1 MNPGGNVPVA
11 GPWVTDLEVGYVT
24 DAARNGWYA
33 GAGEYP
39 KRFEDA
45 MARYAKRRVAVSL
58 PSCTSGLHLALA
70 ALDIGPGD
78 EVIVPDI
85 SWIASSAPIDYVG
98 ATPVFADV
106 DPDSWCL
113 SAPGLAA
120 ALTPRTRAVIAVDLY
135 GNMPDY
141 DALAAVLARHHA
153 ATGQHVALIED
164 AAEAVGATYKGR
176 PAGAFGIAGV
186 FSFHG
191 SKTVT
196 TGEGGML
203 LADDDA
209 FIARVNILRD
219 HGRQPGDRFFFN
231 GEVGF
236 KYKMSALQAAFGLG
250 QIERLDQ
257 LINRK
262 RELMAWYREEL
273 GSADGVRL
281 NTDPPHVHPA
291 YWMIT
296 AIWDAGLRIS
306 KREMFDQLAAAGI
319 DSRPFFHPLS
329 SLPAYRDRPQM
340 AGAQQRHPV
349 SYDLASRAINLPSA
363 LMLTR
368 AQVAR
373 ACEAFRAVLA
383 RRGAPAARVT
393 A

>member
-1 MNPGGNVPVA
+1 MSAGGNVPVA
-11 GPWVTDLEVGYVT
+11 GPWVTELEVGYVT
-24 DAARNGWYA
+24 DAARRGWYSS
-33 GAGEYP
+33 AGEYP

-45 MARYAKRRVAVSL
+45 MARYAGRAHAVSL
-58 PSCTSGLHLALA
+58 PSCTGGLHLALA
-70 ALDIGPGD
+70 ALGLGPCD

-98 ATPVFADV
+98 ATPVFADI
-106 DPDSWCL
+106 DPESWCL
-113 SAPGLAA
+113 SASGLEA

-141 DALAAVLARHHA
+141 DALAGVLARHRQ
-153 ATGQHVALIED
+153 ATGREVAVIED
-164 AAEAVGATYKGR
+164 AAEAVGATFNGR

-203 LADDDA
+203 LADDPA
-209 FIARVNILRD
+209 FMARVNVLRD

-231 GEVGF
+231 AEVGF

-257 LINRK
+257 LIGRK
-262 RELMAWYREEL
+262 RQIMDWYRQEL
-273 GSADGVRL
+273 AGAEGVRL
-281 NTDPPHVHPA
+281 NADLPGVSPA
-291 YWMIT
+291 YWMVT
-296 AIWDAGLRIS
+296 AVWDAGFNVT
-306 KREMFDQLAAAGI
+306 KREMFDGLAALGV

-340 AGAQQRHPV
+340 RGAQQRHPV

-363 LMLTR
+363 LTLTR
-368 AQVAR
+368 EQVAR
-373 ACEAFRAVLA
+373 SCGAFRAVLS
-383 RRGAPAARVT
+383 RRPAAAHAR